1 MDTGLTEAER
11 AGRHDGA
18 GRVDAPPGFA
28 DALRDAEILLAY
40 AAESGRL
47 PREKEHGNA
56 SPDNGVS
63 VAIVDGILDA
73 RLALESRALTKD
85 VQRRFWVALSELS
98 RIAHPVCAASLAACA
113 RYPIRWMK
121 LRVLVLATAVILGSI
136 GLFMNNSTGDEVMQL
151 IDQQNAAALKLW
163 SDLQYFKVQEAPAS
177 VPGGVGRTPEA
188 GASERRAFAG
198 AVQPLA
204 STVPHLTPDELF
216 GEIVEFSR
224 KSNWLL
230 ETASRLNHW
239 FNPAPLRVDVTPV
252 RFEPSNTDHVTH
264 LIVPPGISTTLQI
277 VEEGLNQIVAYQLIR
292 NYALATYKTNTV
304 FYGGIT
310 TYLLPAVYALLG
322 ASLYGFRL
330 SARLIRRRSF
340 LPSDAHSAR
349 YFIALI
355 AGIVIGLFGSL
366 VPKELALPPLAVAF
380 LVGYAVEAFFSRLDD
395 IIGRFRKSPA
405 ARDRAAPEPA
415 DAAATD

>member
-11 AGRHDGA
+11 AGRHEGA
-18 GRVDAPPGFA
+18 GRVEAPPGFSEV
-28 DALRDAEILLAY
+28 LRDAEILLAY

-47 PREKEHGNA
+47 PREKERGNA
-56 SPDNGVS
+56 SADKSVS

-73 RLALESRALTKD
+73 RLALESQALTKD

-98 RIAHPVCAASLAACA
+98 RLAHPVSAASLAACA

-121 LRVLVLATAVILGSI
+121 LRVLVLAMAVILGSI
-136 GLFMNNSTGDEVMQL
+136 ALFMNNSTGDEVMQL

-163 SDLQYFKVQEAPAS
+163 SDLQYFRIEEAPAG
-177 VPGGVGRTPEA
+177 PAGLGDG

-198 AVQPLA
+198 AAQPQA
-204 STVPHLTPDELF
+204 TTVPHLTPDELM

-230 ETASRLNHW
+230 ETASRLNYW
-239 FNPAPLRVDVTPV
+239 FNPGTLSVDVAPV
-252 RFEPSNTDHVTH
+252 VFDKNNPHHVEH
-264 LIVPPGISTTLQI
+264 LNVPPGITATRQI
-277 VEEGLNQIVAYQLIR
+277 VKEGLNQIVAYQLIR
-292 NYALATYKTNTV
+292 NFALAVYKTNSV

-330 SARLIRRRSF
+330 SARLIRQRSF

-366 VPKELALPPLAVAF
+366 IPKGLALPPPAVAF

-405 ARDRAAPEPA
+405 ARDKAAETA
-415 DAAATD
+415 DAAVADAG

>member
-1 MDTGLTEAER
+1 
-11 AGRHDGA
+11 
-18 GRVDAPPGFA
+18 
-28 DALRDAEILLAY
+28 
-40 AAESGRL
+40 
-47 PREKEHGNA
+47 
-56 SPDNGVS
+56 
-63 VAIVDGILDA
+63 
-73 RLALESRALTKD
+73 
-85 VQRRFWVALSELS
+85 
-98 RIAHPVCAASLAACA
+98 
-113 RYPIRWMK
+113 MK
-121 LRVLVLATAVILGSI
+121 LRVLVLASAVILGSI

-163 SDLQYFKVQEAPAS
+163 SDLQYFRIEDA
-177 VPGGVGRTPEA
+177 PGGSA
-188 GASERRAFAG
+188 GLGEGG
-198 AVQPLA
+198 ARSGGPSPAPRQPQA
-204 STVPHLTPDELF
+204 ATVPHLTPDELF

-230 ETASRLNHW
+230 ETAGRLNHW
-239 FNPAPLRVDVTPV
+239 FNPARLARRCGAGGV
-252 RFEPSNTDHVTH
+252 RRRQSRIMWSISTSR
-264 LIVPPGISTTLQI
+264 PGITTTRAI

-292 NYALATYKTNTV
+292 NFALAVYKTNSV

-330 SARLIRRRSF
+330 SARLIRRRAF

-366 VPKELALPPLAVAF
+366 VPKGLALPPPAVAF

-395 IIGRFRKSPA
+395 IISRFRKS
-405 ARDRAAPEPA
+405 ARHARQGRPPE
-415 DAAATD
+415 AAAEADPPTRDGVGRTSVRRRRHVAVSWHPLAATVSNASLPGILASSL

>member
-11 AGRHDGA
+11 AGRHEGA
-18 GRVDAPPGFA
+18 GRAEAPPGFSE
-28 DALRDAEILLAY
+28 ALRDAEVLLAY

-47 PREKEHGNA
+47 PREKEHGNGSA
-56 SPDNGVS
+56 DKNVS

-73 RLALESRALTKD
+73 RLALESQALTKD

-98 RIAHPVCAASLAACA
+98 RLAHPVSAASLVACA

-121 LRVLVLATAVILGSI
+121 LRVLVLASVVILGSI
-136 GLFMNNSTGDEVMQL
+136 ALFMNNSTGDEVMRL

-163 SDLQYFKVQEAPAS
+163 SDLQYFRIEGTS
-177 VPGGVGRTPEA
+177 GG

-198 AVQPLA
+198 AAQPQA
-204 STVPHLTPDELF
+204 ATVPHLTPDELM

-230 ETASRLNHW
+230 ETAGRLNYW
-239 FNPAPLRVDVTPV
+239 FNPPSLRVDVTPV
-252 RFEPSNTDHVTH
+252 VFNDANADHVTH
-264 LIVPPGISTTLQI
+264 LNVPPGITSTRGI

-292 NYALATYKTNTV
+292 NFALAVYKTNTV

-366 VPKELALPPLAVAF
+366 IPKGLALPPPAVAF

-405 ARDRAAPEPA
+405 ARDKAGEAAEAAAA
-415 DAAATD
+415 DAG

>member
-1 MDTGLTEAER
+1 MDTGLTEADH
-11 AGRHDGA
+11 AGRPQEAAHI
-18 GRVDAPPGFA
+18 DAPPCFTE
-28 DALRDAEILLAY
+28 ALHDAEILLAY

-47 PREKEHGNA
+47 PREKAALGKN
-56 SPDNGVS
+56 VS
-63 VAIVDGILDA
+63 VGIVDGILDA
-73 RLALESRALTKD
+73 RLALEAQALTKD
-85 VQRRFWVALSELS
+85 VQRRFWVAVSELS
-98 RIAHPVCAASLAACA
+98 RIAHPVSAASLAACA

-121 LRVLVLATAVILGSI
+121 LRVLVLASAVILGSI

-163 SDLQYFKVQEAPAS
+163 SDLQYFRIEEAPGGPAGLGG
-177 VPGGVGRTPEA
+177 GGV
-188 GASERRAFAG
+188 SERRAFAG
-198 AVQPLA
+198 AAQPQA
-204 STVPHLTPDELF
+204 ATVPHLTPDELM

-230 ETASRLNHW
+230 ETAGRLNYW
-239 FNPAPLRVDVTPV
+239 FNPGTLTVDVAPV
-252 RFEPSNTDHVTH
+252 VFDKNNPHHVDH
-264 LIVPPGISTTLQI
+264 LNVPPGITTTREI

-292 NYALATYKTNTV
+292 NFALAVYKTNTV

-366 VPKELALPPLAVAF
+366 IPKGLALPPPAVAF

-395 IIGRFRKSPA
+395 IISRFRKSPA
-405 ARDRAAPEPA
+405 TRDKAAPDTAE
-415 DAAATD
+415 AAAEG

>member
-18 GRVDAPPGFA
+18 ARAEAPPGFA

-56 SPDNGVS
+56 SPDKNIS

-73 RLALESRALTKD
+73 RLALEAQALTKD

-98 RIAHPVCAASLAACA
+98 RLAHPVCAASLAACA

-121 LRVLVLATAVILGSI
+121 LRVLVLASVVILGSI
-136 GLFMNNSTGDEVMQL
+136 GLFMNNSTGDEVMRL

-163 SDLQYFKVQEAPAS
+163 SDLQYFRLADAPE
-177 VPGGVGRTPEA
+177 G

-198 AVQPLA
+198 AAQPQA
-204 STVPHLTPDELF
+204 ATVPHLTPDELM

-230 ETASRLNHW
+230 ETAGRLNHW
-239 FNPAPLRVDVTPV
+239 FNPPSLRVDVTPV
-252 RFEPSNTDHVTH
+252 VFNDANADHVTH
-264 LIVPPGISTTLQI
+264 INVPPGITTTKAI
-277 VEEGLNQIVAYQLIR
+277 VEEGLTQIVAYQLIR
-292 NYALATYKTNTV
+292 NFALAVYKTNTV

-366 VPKELALPPLAVAF
+366 IPKGLALPPPAVAF

-415 DAAATD
+415 EAAAAD

>member
-18 GRVDAPPGFA
+18 ARAEAPPGFV

-47 PREKEHGNA
+47 PREKEHGSA
-56 SPDNGVS
+56 SPDKNIS

-73 RLALESRALTKD
+73 RLALEGRALTKD
-85 VQRRFWVALSELS
+85 VQRRFWVALSDLS
-98 RIAHPVCAASLAACA
+98 RLAHPVCAASLAACA

-121 LRVLVLATAVILGSI
+121 LRVLVLASVVILGSI
-136 GLFMNNSTGDEVMQL
+136 GLFMNNSTGDEVMRL

-163 SDLQYFKVQEAPAS
+163 SDLQYFRIAD
-177 VPGGVGRTPEA
+177 VPE
-188 GASERRAFAG
+188 GATSERRAFAG
-198 AVQPLA
+198 AAQPQA
-204 STVPHLTPDELF
+204 ATVPHLTPDELM

-230 ETASRLNHW
+230 ETAGRLNHW
-239 FNPAPLRVDVTPV
+239 FNPPSLRVDVTPV
-252 RFEPSNTDHVTH
+252 VFNDANSDHVTH
-264 LIVPPGISTTLQI
+264 INVPPGITTTKAI
-277 VEEGLNQIVAYQLIR
+277 VEEGLTQIVAYQLIR
-292 NYALATYKTNTV
+292 NFALAVYKTNTV

-366 VPKELALPPLAVAF
+366 IPKGLALPPPAVAF

-405 ARDRAAPEPA
+405 ARDTAAPEPA
-415 DAAATD
+415 EAAAE